1 MATSVLKTA
10 EVFLDTSYAIAL
22 SSPRDQFHERAALL
36 AEALEAG
43 AAKLVT
49 TRAVMLEIGNA
60 LAEPKYR
67 LAPVHLLDSLEV
79 DERVEIIALTEGLYK
94 QAFQLYQSRLDKA
107 WSLTDCASF
116 VLMGERGMTEALTT
130 DRHFEQA
137 GFRALLREELE

>member
-1 MATSVLKTA
+1 MATSTLKTA

-36 AEALEAG
+36 AEALETG
-43 AAKLVT
+43 AVKLTT
-49 TRAVMLEIGNA
+49 TRAVMLGIGNA

-67 LAPVHLLDSLEV
+67 RAAVHLLDSLEV

-107 WSLTDCASF
+107 WGLTDCASF

-137 GFRALLREELE
+137 GFRVLLREGT